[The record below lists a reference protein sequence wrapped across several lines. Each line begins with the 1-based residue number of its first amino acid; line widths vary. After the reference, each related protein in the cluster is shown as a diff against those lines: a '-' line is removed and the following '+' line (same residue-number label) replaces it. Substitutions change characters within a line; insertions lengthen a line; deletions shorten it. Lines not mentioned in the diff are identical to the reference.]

1 MIRRIPLR
9 KSRSRSPDDVEQ
21 LVRANVGQAVH
32 KFFITDDNLARNQN
46 WEPIFDRLI
55 RMREVEGLER
65 QARPTG

>member
-1 MIRRIPLR
+1 LIGRIPLR

-21 LVRANVGQAVH
+21 LVRANVAQGVH